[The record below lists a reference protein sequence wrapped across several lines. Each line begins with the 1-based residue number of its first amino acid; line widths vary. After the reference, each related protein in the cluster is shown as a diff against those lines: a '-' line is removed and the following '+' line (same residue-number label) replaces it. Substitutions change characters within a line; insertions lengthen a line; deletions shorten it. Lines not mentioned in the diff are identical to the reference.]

1 MLFRKWGGGEVWED
15 DSGPFLDASLMAS
28 VKPVLVVAEHV
39 KAEQKSSM
47 AERSNAEKWV
57 AYFSAFDFSALIR
70 TV

>member
-47 AERSNAEKWV
+47 AERSNAKK
-57 AYFSAFDFSALIR
+57 
-70 TV
+70 